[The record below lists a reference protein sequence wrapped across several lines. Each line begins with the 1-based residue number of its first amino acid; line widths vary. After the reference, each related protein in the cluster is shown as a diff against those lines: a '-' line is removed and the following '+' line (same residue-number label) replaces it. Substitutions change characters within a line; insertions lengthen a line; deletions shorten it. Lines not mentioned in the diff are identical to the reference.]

1 MKRRVAI
8 VDDGYN
14 QTVTGNVSMTVTC
27 SASDFHHVP
36 CVIAF
41 AQNTR
46 EEVRDLGNVAGCVSA
61 ESGSHQTTY
70 VAVSKRGLCD
80 AD

>member
-1 MKRRVAI
+1 MRRNVAI
-8 VDDGYN
+8 GVDGYN
-14 QTVTGNVSMTVTC
+14 QTLTGNVSMTVTC

-41 AQNTR
+41 TQNHR

-61 ESGSHQTTY
+61 ESGTHQTTY
-70 VAVSKRGLCD
+70 LAVPKRRKI
-80 AD
+80 